1 MTNIPPSIHWNFF
14 VNIPI
19 NDQGAV
25 GTAPSKL
32 AAIGGHFDDELSNV
46 PLNRYQVLEICRSS
60 VHHPW
65 NKFITIMAWGAQDK
79 VPNGKNKV
87 LQMFKQRNKIIAKV
101 NSTISVKSRREA
113 FEIWSKDPVSN
124 LWIAYFTKILFF
136 LCYPNHKVYILDKW
150 TANST
155 NLIFG
160 EKLIQYKHMH
170 NHLFADESAVIYEN
184 FCDFIDAAACKM
196 SNKNND
202 VTGLQ
207 VESALFSK
215 GGKISSK
222 GEWRS
227 YLIDNIGDQM
237 I

>member
-1 MTNIPPSIHWNFF
+1 MINIPSSVHWNKFLS
-14 VNIPI
+14 IPLV
-19 NDQGAV
+19 DQGAV

-32 AAIGGHFDDELSNV
+32 AAIGGFFDPKLSSV
-46 PLNRYQVLEICRSS
+46 PLDRWQVLNICKSPIQ
-60 VHHPW
+60 HPW

-87 LQMFKQRNKIIAKV
+87 LQMFEQKDKIINKISATEKA
-101 NSTISVKSRREA
+101 KSRREA
-113 FEIWSKDPVSN
+113 FEIWSKDPISN
-124 LWIAYFTKILFF
+124 LWVAYFTKILFF
-136 LCYPNHKVYILDKW
+136 LCYPNNRVYILDKW

-155 NLIFG
+155 NLILG
-160 EKLIQYKHMH
+160 EKLIQHKHMH
-170 NHLFADESAVIYEN
+170 SHLCADETAVIYDI

-196 SNKNND
+196 SNKNNE

-215 GGKISSK
+215 GGKLSRK

-227 YLIDNIGDQM
+227 YLIDNIGSQM

>member
-1 MTNIPPSIHWNFF
+1 M
-14 VNIPI
+14 
-19 NDQGAV
+19 
-25 GTAPSKL
+25 
-32 AAIGGHFDDELSNV
+32 
-46 PLNRYQVLEICRSS
+46 
-60 VHHPW
+60 
-65 NKFITIMAWGAQDK
+65 
-79 VPNGKNKV
+79 
-87 LQMFKQRNKIIAKV
+87 
-101 NSTISVKSRREA
+101 
-113 FEIWSKDPVSN
+113 
-124 LWIAYFTKILFF
+124 
-136 LCYPNHKVYILDKW
+136 DKW

-215 GGKISSK
+215 GGKISCK